1 MRNVSVFA
9 FVVVVVVVVV
19 VVLGEKE
26 IERLLCCKIL
36 QDCECF
42 VLKYY
47 KTVIA
52 LS

>member
-9 FVVVVVVVVV
+9 FVVVVVVV